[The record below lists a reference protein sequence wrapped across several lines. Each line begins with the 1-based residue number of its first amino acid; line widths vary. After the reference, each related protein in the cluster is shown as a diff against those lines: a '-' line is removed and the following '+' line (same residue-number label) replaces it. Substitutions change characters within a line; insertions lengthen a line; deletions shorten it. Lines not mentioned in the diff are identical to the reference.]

1 MTDATKDTTPAAA
14 LTVATP
20 EMIKLGITNHPID
33 RFHYGEYRYTNLS
46 EALAEA
52 KRNPPKT

>member
-1 MTDATKDTTPAAA
+1 MQLKTRPPAAA

-33 RFHYGEYRYTNLS
+33 RFHYGEFKYTNLND
-46 EALAEA
+46 ALAEA
-52 KRNPPKT
+52 KRNPLKT